1 MVLGQP
7 EALRTSGADQ
17 GRDKKQRY
25 PILTLQHDAVTYK
38 CAGLHSELSGGAQG
52 LWAAGW
58 THQIGCTHL
67 EPGSSIWQESQ
78 NLTEGGTASTE
89 TMHLFWLYAETG
101 KFIQGVLTCKLVEE
115 PKGVPL
121 WWARDK
127 ATFGC
132 SHPEALT
139 IRTIWESD
147 SVCI

>member
-1 MVLGQP
+1 M
-7 EALRTSGADQ
+7 
-17 GRDKKQRY
+17 
-25 PILTLQHDAVTYK
+25 TLQHDAVTYK
-38 CAGLHSELSGGAQG
+38 CVGLHSELSGGAQG

-58 THQIGCTHL
+58 THRIGCTHL